1 VPRAEGGARRRRWR
15 STPESAASGF
25 HPCTVSHVS
34 QPSRQALP
42 GRRPN
47 PGCAPASST
56 SGGKVGTA
64 ERARAAEP
72 AKPQKTRSSEKST
85 LASKVT
91 SATPSGAP
99 LSPPRQ
105 EPPWVDMCPDEVD
118 RGARPVGSCAKSA
131 STGATSRH
139 GRSRPKGEGEV
150 NQEFRLF
157 VGVDLGSEM
166 HQAYALDAKVATVGE
181 TVVHHNGAAIA
192 AFADWLTT
200 LSGGSPSTTAVAIET
215 PRGAV
220 VSTLIERGFAV
231 FAINPKQL
239 DRFRDRHTV
248 AGAKDDRR
256 DAFVLADSVRTDQH
270 CFRRVRLDD
279 PLIVQLRE
287 VGRAD
292 DDLSVELRRLA
303 SRLREQLHRYFPQ
316 VLQLSAA
323 ADEPWV
329 WALLDKVSSPADA
342 ARLKPRAVDKFLRE
356 HRIRRVDGTE
366 VVSTLQA
373 TALTTAPGVVE
384 AARSHVAL
392 LLPRLRLVHS
402 QRKQCAAEME
412 RLMDALEA
420 APISVPEGKAEHR
433 DVTILRSLPGVGRIV
448 GATVLAEASWALADR
463 DYSALRAH
471 AGIAPVTQ
479 ASGKRTTVIMR
490 RACNERL
497 RDALYHWSRVAT
509 QNDAPCRSYYDKLRA
524 RGHTHGRALR
534 SVADHLLR
542 ILVAMLKSR
551 ELYNAKRGSLSLAAE
566 AA

>member
-1 VPRAEGGARRRRWR
+1 
-15 STPESAASGF
+15 
-25 HPCTVSHVS
+25 
-34 QPSRQALP
+34 
-42 GRRPN
+42 
-47 PGCAPASST
+47 
-56 SGGKVGTA
+56 
-64 ERARAAEP
+64 
-72 AKPQKTRSSEKST
+72 
-85 LASKVT
+85 
-91 SATPSGAP
+91 
-99 LSPPRQ
+99 
-105 EPPWVDMCPDEVD
+105 
-118 RGARPVGSCAKSA
+118 
-131 STGATSRH
+131 
-139 GRSRPKGEGEV
+139 
-150 NQEFRLF
+150 LF
-157 VGVDLGSEM
+157 VGVDLGSET
-166 HQAYALDAKVATVGE
+166 HKVYALDANVATVAE
-181 TVVHHNGAAIA
+181 TVVQHDGAGVA
-192 AFADWLTT
+192 AFADWLAE
-200 LSGGSPSTTAVAIET
+200 LSDGSPSTTAVAIET
-215 PRGAV
+215 PRGAL

-270 CFRRVRLDD
+270 CFRRVRLED
-279 PLIVQLRE
+279 PIIVQLRE

-292 DDLSVELRRLA
+292 DDLSVEFRRLA

-316 VLQLSAA
+316 VLQLSPA
-323 ADEPWV
+323 ADESWI

-342 ARLKPRAVDKFLRE
+342 ARLKPRAVDKMLRE
-356 HRIRRVDGTE
+356 HHIRRVDGTK
-366 VVSTLQA
+366 VVATLQT

-384 AARSHVAL
+384 AAKAHVAL
-392 LLPRLRLVHS
+392 LLPRLRLVHR
-402 QRKQCAAEME
+402 QRKECAGEMD
-412 RLMDALEA
+412 RLMEGLAA

-479 ASGKRTTVIMR
+479 ASGKRSGKRSTVIMR

-509 QNDAPCRSYYDKLRA
+509 QNDAPCRNYYDKLRA

-534 SVADHLLR
+534 SVADRLLR
-542 ILVAMLKSR
+542 ILIAMLKSR
-551 ELYNAKRGSLSLAAE
+551 ELYHVKRDSLPLAAE